1 MRLELAGVTVDFPA
15 QGVRALAD
23 VDLVVEEGEQVALLG
38 PSGSGKTT
46 LLRLLVGAV
55 RPNAGRVRVESLD
68 PFGTP
73 EELRRLRRATGIV
86 WQRDDLVPGLSAR
99 INALMATAP
108 TWRARDWLTVLR
120 GGVPARHAG
129 RLAALC
135 RRHGV
140 DACLPARVEQLS
152 GGQRERIALVRALL
166 PHPGRL
172 LGGLFPPEVTG
183 ELLARVAT
191 AMLETVQISF
201 AALLLGALLGLPMA
215 VLIAGNV
222 GAPGWLASAARVTAA
237 GLRGV
242 PELLWA
248 LLFVA
253 TVGLG
258 PAAGAYAI
266 GVHAAGMIAK
276 LCSEQLEA
284 VNPAPVDALQVTGA
298 SHLATTALAIVP
310 QARNGL
316 ASLLLYQWE
325 CNIRSSAVV
334 GFVGA
339 GGIGQALGIALRLF
353 RYREL
358 ATLLAAVLVLVLSV
372 DRLSRLLRRRMGAA
386 AR

>member
-1 MRLELAGVTVDFPA
+1 VSRVDLPPEAIDAPGGLNGRRPSAFPPPPPVGGRRRPASWLVWLGGLAVMAWSLAG
-15 QGVRALAD
+15 
-23 VDLVVEEGEQVALLG
+23 
-38 PSGSGKTT
+38 
-46 LLRLLVGAV
+46 
-55 RPNAGRVRVESLD
+55 
-68 PFGTP
+68 
-73 EELRRLRRATGIV
+73 TGIGL
-86 WQRDDLVPGLSAR
+86 RSLVE
-99 INALMATAP
+99 
-108 TWRARDWLTVLR
+108 
-120 GGVPARHAG
+120 G
-129 RLAALC
+129 RTGAA
-135 RRHGV
+135 
-140 DACLPARVEQLS
+140 
-152 GGQRERIALVRALL
+152 
-166 PHPGRL
+166 RL

-183 ELLARVAT
+183 ELLTRVAT

-266 GVHAAGMIAK
+266 GLHAAGMIAK

-284 VNPAPVDALQVTGA
+284 VDPAPVEALQVTGA

-358 ATLLAAVLVLVLSV
+358 ATLLIAVLVLVLSV